1 MLQRSGFET
10 PAGVSN
16 DSWFRGVGLL
26 EAGRGQIVRGREGL
40 DCWRQGGVRLLGE
53 GRGQIVGGKLIQE
66 R

>member
-26 EAGRGQIVRGREGL
+26 EAGRGQIVGGREGL
-40 DCWRQGGVRLLGE
+40 DCWRQVDPRAVVSMLMH
-53 GRGQIVGGKLIQE
+53 RVTQV
-66 R
+66 